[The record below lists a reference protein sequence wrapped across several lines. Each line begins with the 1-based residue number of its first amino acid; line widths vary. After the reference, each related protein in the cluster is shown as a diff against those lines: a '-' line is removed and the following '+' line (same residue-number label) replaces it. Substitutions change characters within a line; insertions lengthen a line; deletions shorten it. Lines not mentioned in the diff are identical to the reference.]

1 MAPTAVS
8 DERSLRWWQYVG
20 PWPLAPIA
28 VVVMMWLTAGIFE
41 IARLTASA
49 SSLHISQYP
58 PIFLKGFPAAAGAWF
73 VLWLFAR
80 AQPMARHRSTIYWLA
95 IAATAVTFVG
105 IRWVMGLLPYEGFD
119 SEALKVIA
127 ALARTT
133 VMVVFIEMVTGITGY
148 RLGVQ
153 VHKTNTA
160 LQLVRQQQEQMLE
173 ADERMRAQVSTLL
186 HDRVQAGIIAACLEL
201 QDAAGRADPSV
212 RREIADVVH
221 RLEDL
226 RGLDVRRAARAL
238 SPNLDDT
245 DLHSAIDDLAAQYLP
260 SMRVEIAI
268 VPDVLAHATRPAEQV
283 LLGAYRIVEQSLL
296 NAAIHGRA
304 RNCSVA
310 VSREGDRLVV
320 SVDDDGQGMSGTPT
334 SGGLGTALVTTWVR
348 ILDGAWVREASPMGG
363 VRVQAT
369 LPYAAT

>member
-1 MAPTAVS
+1 MAPAAVS

-95 IAATAVTFVG
+95 IAATAGTFVG

-212 RREIADVVH
+212 RREITDVVH

-268 VPDVLAHATRPAEQV
+268 APEVLAHATRPAEQV
-283 LLGAYRIVEQSLL
+283 LLGTYRIVEQSLL

-320 SVDDDGQGMSGTPT
+320 SVDDDGQGMSATPT